1 VTSRAARYA
10 AARRRGSGA
19 TSRRDGT
26 TGLQS
31 VIPPLRHEDPTLK
44 GSIDA
49 VLFDFGGV
57 FTASPFDA
65 AEELGASLGAA
76 PGRLLEIV
84 FGPYHE
90 DTDHPWHR
98 LERGEIPFLEARDAI
113 LALGRAEGIDA
124 DPFRLFA
131 LMGRDDGARAPMVE
145 RAQRIVARGYRTALV
160 TNNAHEFRE
169 GWRRLVPA
177 DELFQVIVDSSEVG
191 MRKPDP
197 RIFALALERLGG
209 IAPERALFLDDAA
222 SNVAAAAKLG
232 IRSVLVRSDLSDA
245 LAALDA
251 LLETAP

>member
-1 VTSRAARYA
+1 M
-10 AARRRGSGA
+10 A
-19 TSRRDGT
+19 T
-26 TGLQS
+26 
-31 VIPPLRHEDPTLK
+31 E
-44 GSIDA
+44 IDA

-57 FTASPFDA
+57 FTPSPFDA

-90 DTDHPWHR
+90 DTNHPWHR
-98 LERGEIPFLEARDAI
+98 LERGEISLVDAREAI
-113 LALGRAEGIDA
+113 LLLGRAEGIDS

-131 LMGRDDGARAPMVE
+131 RMGAGGTARAPMVE
-145 RAQRIVARGYRTALV
+145 RAQRIVAHGYRTALV

-169 GWRRLVPA
+169 GWRKLVPA

-197 RIFALALERLGG
+197 RIFELALERLGG
-209 IAPERALFLDDAA
+209 IRPERALFLDDAA
-222 SNVAAAAKLG
+222 SNVAAAEKLG
-232 IRSVLVRSDLSDA
+232 IQSVLVRADLRDA

-251 LLETAP
+251 LLEVPR